1 MKTKYWDFPENR
13 LAVEIKNLNKI
24 YNDENQNFAVENV
37 SLEIP
42 TGSIFGLLGPNG
54 AGKSTL
60 INIISG
66 VVIKTSGN
74 VSIWGY
80 DIDKE
85 RKQSK
90 LAIGVVPQE
99 LNIDAF
105 FTPKEMLNLHSGMFN
120 VPKSSWISHDL
131 LELMDLTDK
140 ASTYSRKLSGGMRRR
155 LLVAKAMVHSPP
167 IIILDE
173 PTAGVDVE
181 LRQKLWENFLK
192 LNKQGVT
199 IILTTHYLEEAEYLC
214 DHIAII
220 NKGKIIANE
229 KKETLLTK
237 FNQKIIKI
245 KINETDSPA
254 IAKEKLI
261 NQSKWARLGLL
272 KLIKGYKDSGY
283 NTSGLEAS
291 LRSSEKYLD
300 SLGADISTPP
310 PSTLEDGEG
319 GGGDW
324 TVKPKNTIVM

>member
-24 YNDENQNFAVENV
+24 YNDENQNFAIENV

-181 LRQKLWENFLK
+181 LRQKLWENFIK

-245 KINETDSPA
+245 KINETKISKKDMLSLQK
-254 IAKEKLI
+254 IGSVKSLESEIEINYKLNEISMKNIIEILYKTDLDIIDLSTKEV
-261 NQSKWARLGLL
+261 S
-272 KLIKGYKDSGY
+272 
-283 NTSGLEAS
+283 
-291 LRSSEKYLD
+291 
-300 SLGADISTPP
+300 
-310 PSTLEDGEG
+310 LEDVFINL
-319 GGGDW
+319 
-324 TVKPKNTIVM
+324 TSNH

>member
-1 MKTKYWDFPENR
+1 MKTLHWDFPENK

-66 VVIKTSGN
+66 VVIKTSGF

-120 VPKSSWISHDL
+120 VPKSSWISHNL

-181 LRQKLWENFLK
+181 LRQKLWENFIK

-245 KINETDSPA
+245 KINE
-254 IAKEKLI
+254 AKISKKDMLSLQKIGIVKVLESEVEI
-261 NQSKWARLGLL
+261 N
-272 KLIKGYKDSGY
+272 YKF
-283 NTSGLEAS
+283 N
-291 LRSSEKYLD
+291 
-300 SLGADISTPP
+300 DISMKSIIEILYKTDLNIIDL
-310 PSTLEDGEG
+310 STKEVSLEDVFINL
-319 GGGDW
+319 
-324 TVKPKNTIVM
+324 TSNH

>member
-140 ASTYSRKLSGGMRRR
+140 ANTYSRKLSGGMRRR

-181 LRQKLWENFLK
+181 LRQKLWENFIK

-245 KINETDSPA
+245 KINETKISKKDMLSLQK
-254 IAKEKLI
+254 IGSVKLLESEIEINYKLNEISMKNIIEILYKTDLDIIDLSTKEV
-261 NQSKWARLGLL
+261 S
-272 KLIKGYKDSGY
+272 
-283 NTSGLEAS
+283 
-291 LRSSEKYLD
+291 
-300 SLGADISTPP
+300 
-310 PSTLEDGEG
+310 LEDVFINL
-319 GGGDW
+319 
-324 TVKPKNTIVM
+324 TSNH

>member
-181 LRQKLWENFLK
+181 LRQKLWENFIK

-245 KINETDSPA
+245 KINEEKISKKDMLSLQKIGSVKLLESEIEINYKLNEISMKNIIEILYKTDLDIIDLST
-254 IAKEKLI
+254 KEV
-261 NQSKWARLGLL
+261 S
-272 KLIKGYKDSGY
+272 
-283 NTSGLEAS
+283 
-291 LRSSEKYLD
+291 
-300 SLGADISTPP
+300 
-310 PSTLEDGEG
+310 LEDVFINL
-319 GGGDW
+319 
-324 TVKPKNTIVM
+324 TSNH

>member
-181 LRQKLWENFLK
+181 LRQKLWENFIK

-237 FNQKIIKI
+237 FNQKIIKV
-245 KINETDSPA
+245 KINETKISKKDMLSLQK
-254 IAKEKLI
+254 IGSVKLLESEIEINYKLNEISMKNIIEILYKTDLDIIDLSTKEV
-261 NQSKWARLGLL
+261 S
-272 KLIKGYKDSGY
+272 
-283 NTSGLEAS
+283 
-291 LRSSEKYLD
+291 
-300 SLGADISTPP
+300 
-310 PSTLEDGEG
+310 LEDVFINL
-319 GGGDW
+319 
-324 TVKPKNTIVM
+324 TSNH

>member
-181 LRQKLWENFLK
+181 LRQKLWENFIK

-245 KINETDSPA
+245 KINE
-254 IAKEKLI
+254 AKISKKDMLSLQKIGIVKVLESEVEI
-261 NQSKWARLGLL
+261 N
-272 KLIKGYKDSGY
+272 YKF
-283 NTSGLEAS
+283 N
-291 LRSSEKYLD
+291 
-300 SLGADISTPP
+300 DISMKSIIEILYKTDLDIIDL
-310 PSTLEDGEG
+310 STKEVSLEDVFINL
-319 GGGDW
+319 
-324 TVKPKNTIVM
+324 TSNH

>member
-181 LRQKLWENFLK
+181 LRQKLWENFIK

-237 FNQKIIKI
+237 FNQKIIKLT
-245 KINETDSPA
+245 INETKISKKDMLSLQK
-254 IAKEKLI
+254 IGSVKLLESEIQINYKLNEISMKNIIEILYKTDLDIIDLSTKEV
-261 NQSKWARLGLL
+261 S
-272 KLIKGYKDSGY
+272 
-283 NTSGLEAS
+283 
-291 LRSSEKYLD
+291 
-300 SLGADISTPP
+300 
-310 PSTLEDGEG
+310 LEDVFINL
-319 GGGDW
+319 
-324 TVKPKNTIVM
+324 TSNH

>member
-181 LRQKLWENFLK
+181 LRQKLWENFIK

-245 KINETDSPA
+245 KINETKISKKDMSSLQK
-254 IAKEKLI
+254 IGSVKLLESEIEINYKLNEISMKNIIEILYKTELDIIDLSTKEV
-261 NQSKWARLGLL
+261 S
-272 KLIKGYKDSGY
+272 
-283 NTSGLEAS
+283 
-291 LRSSEKYLD
+291 
-300 SLGADISTPP
+300 
-310 PSTLEDGEG
+310 LEDVFINL
-319 GGGDW
+319 
-324 TVKPKNTIVM
+324 TSNH

>member
-80 DIDKE
+80 DIDKK

-181 LRQKLWENFLK
+181 LRQKLWENFIK

-245 KINETDSPA
+245 KINETKISKKDMLSLQK
-254 IAKEKLI
+254 IGSVKLLESEIEINYKLNEISMKNIIEILYKTELDIIDLSTKEV
-261 NQSKWARLGLL
+261 S
-272 KLIKGYKDSGY
+272 
-283 NTSGLEAS
+283 
-291 LRSSEKYLD
+291 
-300 SLGADISTPP
+300 
-310 PSTLEDGEG
+310 LEDVFINL
-319 GGGDW
+319 
-324 TVKPKNTIVM
+324 TSNH

>member
-181 LRQKLWENFLK
+181 LRQKLWENFIK

-245 KINETDSPA
+245 KINETKISKKDMLSLQK
-254 IAKEKLI
+254 IGTVKLLESEIEINYKLNEISMKNIIEILYKTDLDIIDLSTKEV
-261 NQSKWARLGLL
+261 S
-272 KLIKGYKDSGY
+272 
-283 NTSGLEAS
+283 
-291 LRSSEKYLD
+291 
-300 SLGADISTPP
+300 
-310 PSTLEDGEG
+310 LEDVFINL
-319 GGGDW
+319 
-324 TVKPKNTIVM
+324 TSNN

>member
-1 MKTKYWDFPENR
+1 MKTLHWDFPENR

-181 LRQKLWENFLK
+181 LRQKLWENFIK

-245 KINETDSPA
+245 KINE
-254 IAKEKLI
+254 AKISKKDMLSLQKIGIVKVLESEVEI
-261 NQSKWARLGLL
+261 N
-272 KLIKGYKDSGY
+272 YKF
-283 NTSGLEAS
+283 N
-291 LRSSEKYLD
+291 
-300 SLGADISTPP
+300 DISMKSIIEILYKTDLNIIDL
-310 PSTLEDGEG
+310 STKEVSLEDVFINL
-319 GGGDW
+319 
-324 TVKPKNTIVM
+324 TSNH

>member
-1 MKTKYWDFPENR
+1 MKTLYWDFPENR

-66 VVIKTSGN
+66 VVIKTSGF

-120 VPKSSWISHDL
+120 VPKSSWISHNL

-181 LRQKLWENFLK
+181 LRQKLWENFIK

-245 KINETDSPA
+245 KINETKISKKDMLSLQK
-254 IAKEKLI
+254 IGSVKLLESEIEINYKLNEISMKNIIEILYKTDLDIIDLSTKEV
-261 NQSKWARLGLL
+261 S
-272 KLIKGYKDSGY
+272 
-283 NTSGLEAS
+283 
-291 LRSSEKYLD
+291 
-300 SLGADISTPP
+300 
-310 PSTLEDGEG
+310 LEDVFINL
-319 GGGDW
+319 
-324 TVKPKNTIVM
+324 TSNH

>member
-1 MKTKYWDFPENR
+1 MKTLHWDFPENR

-66 VVIKTSGN
+66 VVIKTSGF

-181 LRQKLWENFLK
+181 LRQKLWENFIK

-245 KINETDSPA
+245 KINETKISKKDMLSLQK
-254 IAKEKLI
+254 IGSVKLLESEIEINYKLNEISMKNIIEILYKTDLDIIDLSTKEV
-261 NQSKWARLGLL
+261 S
-272 KLIKGYKDSGY
+272 
-283 NTSGLEAS
+283 
-291 LRSSEKYLD
+291 
-300 SLGADISTPP
+300 
-310 PSTLEDGEG
+310 LEDVFINL
-319 GGGDW
+319 
-324 TVKPKNTIVM
+324 TSNH

>member
-24 YNDENQNFAVENV
+24 YNDENKNFAIENV

-181 LRQKLWENFLK
+181 LRQKLWENFIK

-245 KINETDSPA
+245 KINETKISKKDMLSLQK
-254 IAKEKLI
+254 IGSVKLLESEIEINYKLNEISMKNIIEILYKTDLDIIDLSTKEV
-261 NQSKWARLGLL
+261 S
-272 KLIKGYKDSGY
+272 
-283 NTSGLEAS
+283 
-291 LRSSEKYLD
+291 
-300 SLGADISTPP
+300 
-310 PSTLEDGEG
+310 LEDVFINL
-319 GGGDW
+319 
-324 TVKPKNTIVM
+324 TSNH